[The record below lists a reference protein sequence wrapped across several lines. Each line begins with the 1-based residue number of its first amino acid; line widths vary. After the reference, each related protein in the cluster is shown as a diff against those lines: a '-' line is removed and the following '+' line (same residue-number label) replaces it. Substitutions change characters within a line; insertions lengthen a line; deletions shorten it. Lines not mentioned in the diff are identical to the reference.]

1 LETIFSHPF
10 FTHDP
15 TKIPRSLPACCT
27 HVAPDWQEDRDGYLV
42 PVVAESD
49 ERTHRSSKEPSAK
62 ASSAAKVQKPPLRE
76 STNVQKENFAP
87 SRKPS
92 TQFEI
97 YNENS
102 SQRPASSRS
111 DKLRSSSPSS
121 RVKSADREMRQTSN
135 ADFTAQKSRQAES
148 TTDDI
153 LDKFTACT
161 IQDSANEGDSPRES
175 QCNGAN
181 DADAHALESM
191 YSRLQELSARV
202 EANGGPTMF
211 KPASPIQVAGAEKWV
226 TRYVDYTSKYGLG
239 FLFNDGR

>member
-1 LETIFSHPF
+1 M
-10 FTHDP
+10 
-15 TKIPRSLPACCT
+15 A
-27 HVAPDWQEDRDGYLV
+27 
-42 PVVAESD
+42 VVAESD
-49 ERTHRSSKEPSAK
+49 ERAHRSSKEASAK
-62 ASSAAKVQKPPLRE
+62 ASSAAIVQKAPLRE
-76 STNVQKENFAP
+76 SSNVMKENVAP

-92 TQFEI
+92 NQFEI

-102 SQRPASSRS
+102 SQRPGSSRS

-121 RVKSADREMRQTSN
+121 RVVSGDREMRQSGN
-135 ADFTAQKSRQAES
+135 ADFIVQKSRQVEA
-148 TTDDI
+148 TTDEI

-161 IQDSANEGDSPRES
+161 IQDSANEGESPRES
-175 QCNGAN
+175 QCKGAN

-191 YSRLQELSARV
+191 YSRLQELGARV